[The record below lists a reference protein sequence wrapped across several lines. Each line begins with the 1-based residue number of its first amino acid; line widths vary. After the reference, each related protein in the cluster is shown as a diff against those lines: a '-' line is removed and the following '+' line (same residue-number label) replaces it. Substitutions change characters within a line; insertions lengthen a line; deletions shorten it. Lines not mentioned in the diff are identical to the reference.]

1 MNYLCEIAM
10 KQNPFSFYDFL
21 GYLIPGALFL
31 YILYF
36 GGEHYHWG
44 IATEARGYL
53 SQNNNSLGELLNFLP
68 LVILSYVVGHFLAL
82 VSSFMVEKYSN
93 CNNGFPSQYL
103 ISGKGKGYFYNAD
116 FLSKTGRVM
125 LWFAILPISL
135 PDVFTHWKFR
145 QNKEMDT
152 RLKPIVLYFCLE
164 ILNKKFKM
172 NTSGMN
178 NDTGVDGDSFRLI
191 YHYAFENSEAHAS
204 KLQNYVALY
213 GFTRNIAMIF
223 VIVFW
228 MLIFLKF
235 GMDVGIGF
243 TPIFTSVVL
252 AFVFYKGFVKF
263 YKRYTLEA
271 MMAVCAIATREPK

>member
-1 MNYLCEIAM
+1 M

-36 GGEHYHWG
+36 GGEHYSWG
-44 IATEARGYL
+44 LATEARGYL
-53 SQNNNSLGELLNFLP
+53 AKNNNSLGELLNFLP
-68 LVILSYVVGHFLAL
+68 LVILSYVIGHFLAL
-82 VSSFMVEKYSN
+82 VSSFLVEKYSN

-103 ISGKGKGYFYNAD
+103 ISGHGNGYFYKTG
-116 FLSKTGRVM
+116 FLSAIGRVM
-125 LWFAILPISL
+125 LWVAIFPISF
-135 PDVFTHWKFR
+135 PDILTHWKFR
-145 QNKEMDT
+145 QNKKMDE
-152 RLKPIVLYFCLE
+152 RLRPVVFNFCLDV
-164 ILNKKFKM
+164 LKKKFNM
-172 NTSGMN
+172 DISGM
-178 NDTGVDGDSFRLI
+178 DDETGVDGDSFRLI
-191 YHYAFENSEAHAS
+191 YHYSFENSDSHAS

-228 MLIFLKF
+228 ALIFLKLKL
-235 GMDVGIGF
+235 GIGIGYI
-243 TPIFTSVVL
+243 PIVTSVIL

-271 MMAVCAIATREPK
+271 MMAACAIITKEPK

>member
-1 MNYLCEIAM
+1 M

-68 LVILSYVVGHFLAL
+68 LVILSYVLGHFLAL

-103 ISGKGKGYFYNAD
+103 ISGKGNGYFHKAD
-116 FLSKTGRVM
+116 FWSVIGRAI
-125 LWFAILPISL
+125 LWVTILPISI
-135 PDVFTHWKFR
+135 PDIVTHWKFR
-145 QNKEMDT
+145 QNKKMDQ
-152 RLKPIVLYFCLE
+152 RLGPVVFDLCRE
-164 ILNKKFKM
+164 ILKEKFKM
-172 NTSGMN
+172 DTSSM
-178 NDTGVDGDSFRLI
+178 DDRTGVDGDSFRLI

-228 MLIFLKF
+228 TLILLKF
-235 GMDVGIGF
+235 GMGVGIGF
-243 TPIFTSVVL
+243 IPIFTSVIM

>member
-1 MNYLCEIAM
+1 
-10 KQNPFSFYDFL
+10 
-21 GYLIPGALFL
+21 
-31 YILYF
+31 
-36 GGEHYHWG
+36 
-44 IATEARGYL
+44 
-53 SQNNNSLGELLNFLP
+53 
-68 LVILSYVVGHFLAL
+68 
-82 VSSFMVEKYSN
+82 
-93 CNNGFPSQYL
+93 
-103 ISGKGKGYFYNAD
+103 
-116 FLSKTGRVM
+116 
-125 LWFAILPISL
+125 
-135 PDVFTHWKFR
+135 
-145 QNKEMDT
+145 
-152 RLKPIVLYFCLE
+152 
-164 ILNKKFKM
+164 M

>member
-1 MNYLCEIAM
+1 M

-44 IATEARGYL
+44 LASEARGYL
-53 SQNNNSLGELLNFLP
+53 AKNNNSLGELLNFLP
-68 LVILSYVVGHFLAL
+68 LVILSYVIGHFLAL
-82 VSSFMVEKYSN
+82 VSSFLVEKYSN

-103 ISGKGKGYFYNAD
+103 ISGNGNGYFYKAN
-116 FLSKTGRVM
+116 LWSIIGRVI
-125 LWFAILPISL
+125 LWVAILPISA
-135 PDVFTHWKFR
+135 PDILTHWKFR
-145 QNKEMDT
+145 QNKKMDE
-152 RLKPIVLYFCLE
+152 RLRPVVFEFCLD
-164 ILNKKFKM
+164 ILENKFRM
-172 NTSGMN
+172 DISGM
-178 NDTGVDGDSFRLI
+178 DDKTGVDGDSFRLI
-191 YHYAFENSEAHAS
+191 YHYSFENSDSHAS

-228 MLIFLKF
+228 ALIFLKLNL
-235 GMDVGIGF
+235 GIGIGYI
-243 TPIFTSVVL
+243 PIVTSIIL

-271 MMAVCAIATREPK
+271 MMAACAITTREPK